1 MLENNMP
8 ENNMPETNR
17 PKSGKP
23 HNPYARAKWLALGSM
38 AVLAT
43 LLNMVLRDWIASLHL
58 AVVIVFT
65 AITVG
70 FAVHTL
76 IVAIANRSRRNEED
90 PGESGGGHGGP
101 DDPPQGPVDPEL
113 ADPPRHQDDFGL
125 AA

>member
-1 MLENNMP
+1 MLKKNK
-8 ENNMPETNR
+8 
-17 PKSGKP
+17 PKKNKP
-23 HNPYARAKWLALGSM
+23 KKNTLKNPYARAKWLALASM
-38 AVLAT
+38 AGLAT

-101 DDPPQGPVDPEL
+101 DEPRSGPIDPEL
-113 ADPPRHQDDFGL
+113 ADPLRYQDDFGL

>member
-38 AVLAT
+38 AVLAA

-65 AITVG
+65 LITLG
-70 FAVHTL
+70 LAVHAL
-76 IVAIANRSRRNEED
+76 IVAVANRSRRNGED
-90 PGESGGGHGGP
+90 PGGSGGGPGGP
-101 DDPPQGPVDPEL
+101 DGPGRDPADPEG
-113 ADPPRHQDDFGL
+113 ADPLRSQDDFGL